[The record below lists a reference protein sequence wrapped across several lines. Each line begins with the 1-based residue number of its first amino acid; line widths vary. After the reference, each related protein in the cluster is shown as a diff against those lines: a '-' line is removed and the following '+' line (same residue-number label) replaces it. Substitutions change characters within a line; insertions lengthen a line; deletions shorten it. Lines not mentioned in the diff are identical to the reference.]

1 MSKSAWKCACQ
12 KTIAFSIDGM
22 YVLRRR
28 RRDSVLLSLFSNLEV
43 QAQQHYGDSA
53 VPVTMDTEL
62 GKLLRSLK

>member
-1 MSKSAWKCACQ
+1 MTKSAWKCACQ

-22 YVLRRR
+22 YVLRR

-53 VPVTMDTEL
+53 VSVTMDTEL
-62 GKLLRSLK
+62 GKLLRRLK